1 MPVLKLPSKYPRVK
15 VVKIGSLRLD
25 IGEYSGPT
33 LIKVKQELGVGG
45 GSTVTLVE
53 SDRLILVDTGFDF
66 EECADEANRRRNAEV
81 MASALRLVGIS
92 AENVD
97 AVFITHWH
105 RDHFGN
111 IDLFPRA
118 KRLVSAP
125 LWESL
130 NRQGF
135 EGFHAVKD
143 GEEIADGVRVLYTPG
158 HTDHHAS
165 VLVASRLAGLK
176 ARVAIA
182 GDAIISSSYFAQKK
196 VWKQN
201 ADFYDYKAAL
211 ESVKLLVDVSD
222 IIIPGHG
229 APFTTYRPA

>member
-1 MPVLKLPSKYPRVK
+1 MLSWVFNMIFYIHSGRITKVNSCPWLDNPIFRLFVETGSMGLALKAETAIPFAN
-15 VVKIGSLRLD
+15 
-25 IGEYSGPT
+25 SG
-33 LIKVKQELGVGG
+33 VEL
-45 GSTVTLVE
+45 TVAARCCLCPF
-53 SDRLILVDTGFDF
+53 L
-66 EECADEANRRRNAEV
+66 
-81 MASALRLVGIS
+81 
-92 AENVD
+92 
-97 AVFITHWH
+97 
-105 RDHFGN
+105 FGN

-118 KRLVSAP
+118 KRPVSAP

-143 GEEIADGVRVLYTPG
+143 GEEIDDGVRVLYTPG

-182 GDAIISSSYFAQKK
+182 GDAIISSGYFAQKK
-196 VWKQN
+196 VWKHN

-211 ESVKLLVDVSD
+211 ESVRLLVDLSD